1 MPEEVLRQRWWIAA
15 VAFGVAL
22 VATPIAR
29 RIARRARMVDR
40 PDDHL
45 KPHGRPTPF
54 LGGLAICAAVLAG
67 LAGYLPTMPGA
78 SAHWA
83 RLGADLLADRPS
95 ALLGNPVWRLLSV
108 AAACLLMTV
117 VGLLDDL
124 REMPPAGKLIGQVA
138 AGLVLAAGGIGSH
151 AVEALFV
158 PAGGEPSVW
167 VTLCVGAAICVALVC
182 LASNAVNLLD
192 GMDGLCGGVMG
203 VVAVG
208 YLALSVWLAMA
219 GPHADGTDGLRLAL
233 CLAAAG
239 AVLGFLPYNLP
250 PARIFMG
257 DAGSLLLG
265 LLVAAMML
273 LFCRERSPRWFV
285 ASWVIFAVPA
295 VDTALAVVRRLRRGG
310 RIAAGDRLHL
320 YDQLAARGAQAA
332 TVLVLFYFASFLAA
346 MIGVAGAVLLP
357 LAYALP
363 IYAALLAVVLA
374 GLAAAGMV
382 APKQREPKHRRERAP

>member
-1 MPEEVLRQRWWIAA
+1 MPEEVLRDKWWIAA
-15 VAFGVAL
+15 AAFGVAL
-22 VATPIAR
+22 AATPIAR

-40 PDDHL
+40 PDDYL
-45 KPHGRPTPF
+45 KPHGRPMPF
-54 LGGLAICAAVLAG
+54 LGGPAMCAAVLAG
-67 LAGYLPTMPGA
+67 LAGYLLTMPGA
-78 SAHWA
+78 GAGWA

-108 AAACLLMTV
+108 GVACVLMTV

-124 REMPPAGKLIGQVA
+124 REMPPAGKLVGQVV

-151 AVEALFV
+151 AAEALFV
-158 PAGGEPSVW
+158 PAGVELSVW
-167 VTLCVGAAICVALVC
+167 VTLPAGAVICVAVVC

-192 GMDGLCGGVMG
+192 GMDGLCGGVVG

-208 YLALSVWLAMA
+208 YLALSVWLAMT
-219 GPHADGTDGLRLAL
+219 GSHADGTDGLRLAL

-273 LFCRERSPRWFV
+273 LFCREPSARWFV

-310 RIAAGDRLHL
+310 GIAVGDRQHL
-320 YDQLAARGAQAA
+320 YDQLARRGRGAA

-346 MIGVAGAVLLP
+346 MIGVAGGVLLP

-363 IYAALLAVVLA
+363 IYAALLAAVLA

-382 APKQREPKHRRERAP
+382 VPKQDGPKRGRKGAP